1 MNGDWLA
8 SELPNYDACGAGISN
23 QNGKL
28 TCNGIKPRPAGTYVA
43 SCDEVSVR
51 SDTLMARC
59 KTVKQKMLWT
69 SLKDFRKCKGD
80 ITNIDGHLKCEQMTS
95 LEMGGAG
102 LEGFQGLDQALSPDV
117 AKTFA
122 NWQLQHD
129 TWTFKDGAPENVVAL
144 AQTNDG
150 LLWLGGPSGL
160 YRFDGRQFEFFRS
173 AFGEELLST
182 DISSLYAPATGGL
195 WIGYLFGGTSFLD
208 KGRLKNYGGDFA
220 AKSGT
225 ILRMVQD
232 KDGNVWAPS
241 PTTGLWWF
249 DHSHWQHIGT
259 ERNVPLKSALEA
271 ALDRGGNLWV
281 GGEGMLLCLRRGS
294 Q

>member
-1 MNGDWLA
+1 MLSARQIIRLGLACFWVLLGPSAAAAADSDSNAKIPAGSYQHTCVLIDMHGDALRAICQAMNGDWLA

-195 WIGYLFGGTSFLD
+195 WIGYLFGGTSF
-208 KGRLKNYGGDFA
+208 
-220 AKSGT
+220 
-225 ILRMVQD
+225 
-232 KDGNVWAPS
+232 
-241 PTTGLWWF
+241 
-249 DHSHWQHIGT
+249 
-259 ERNVPLKSALEA
+259 
-271 ALDRGGNLWV
+271 
-281 GGEGMLLCLRRGS
+281 
-294 Q
+294 